1 MPSEDPQELTPVQQL
16 LRLRRNQI
24 PNDEFVEVFLADFK
38 ERQRSEMLKQSAR
51 GLLWERWTTYWEN
64 RAAPK
69 WALAGVAAALVLGLG
84 LVLIPKTVEGP
95 EGVELAASESGLSS
109 DIQADPNAAFGTEAI
124 LIMGMDAEGAVEE
137 SPMLL
142 SRHFSGGYADEARE
156 VKAVVRQESGQS
168 EMSGREDE
176 P

>member
-1 MPSEDPQELTPVQQL
+1 MPSEDPQDLTPVQQL
-16 LRLRRNQI
+16 LRLRRNQT
-24 PNDEFVEVFLADFK
+24 PSDEFIEGFLSDFK
-38 ERQRSEMLKQSAR
+38 ERQRSELLKQSAR

>member
-1 MPSEDPQELTPVQQL
+1 MPSEDPQDLTPVQQL
-16 LRLRRNQI
+16 LRMRRNQI
-24 PNDEFVEVFLADFK
+24 PNDEFIEGFLSDFK

-51 GLLWERWTTYWEN
+51 GLLWERWKTYWEN

-69 WALAGVAAALVLGLG
+69 WALAGVAAALALGLG
-84 LVLIPKTVEGP
+84 LVLIPKAIEGP
-95 EGVELAASESGLSS
+95 IGVEVAASESGLSS

-124 LIMGMDAEGAVEE
+124 LIMGMDPEGTVEE

>member
-1 MPSEDPQELTPVQQL
+1 MPSEDPQDLTPVQQL

-24 PNDEFVEVFLADFK
+24 PNDEFVEEFLADFK

-69 WALAGVAAALVLGLG
+69 WALAGVAAALVFGLG
-84 LVLIPKTVEGP
+84 WVLTPKTVEGP
-95 EGVELAASESGLSS
+95 GEGEIAAIESGLSG

-124 LIMGMDAEGAVEE
+124 LIMGSDPEGVVEE
-137 SPMLL
+137 APMLL

-156 VKAVVRQESGQS
+156 VKAVVRQESVQS